1 VVDDSGRVQGIFTD
15 GDLRRLIEKG
25 VDLRSSTAQ
34 QVMHPNPSTISR
46 DALAVDAVE
55 LMEQRRITSV
65 LVLDA
70 EGKLCGALNSND
82 LMRAKV
88 I

>member
-1 VVDDSGRVQGIFTD
+1 VDEENRPVGVFTD

-25 VDLRSSTAQ
+25 GEIRHAKIRD
-34 QVMHPNPSTISR
+34 VMHANPRTIVR
-46 DALAVDAVE
+46 DALAVEAAK
-55 LMEQRRITSV
+55 LMEQQKITSV
-65 LVLDA
+65 FVVDEA
-70 EGKLCGALNSND
+70 GKLCGALNAND